1 MKHNVLKQM
10 GWREGLK
17 YVGDI
22 MDYASL
28 CYDSFGEFILNED
41 YDIMDESMDKEERY
55 EIDGRY
61 IILNRD
67 LFEYVRD
74 IAIGNSIK
82 LVRFPVVEYF
92 NPTLYNDQSIYNQF
106 KTIDTIMFR
115 SDRMNDVINHLSYQM
130 KKRQQLL
137 VR

>member
-1 MKHNVLKQM
+1 MRHDFLKQM
-10 GWREGLK
+10 GWRKGLK

-28 CYDSFGEFILNED
+28 CYDSFGDFLLNED
-41 YDIMDESMDKEERY
+41 YDITDESMDKEERY

-61 IILNRD
+61 LILNRD

-74 IAIGNSIK
+74 MKMGDGIK

-92 NPTLYNDQSIYNQF
+92 NPTLYNDQSIYNQI

-115 SDRMNDVINHLSYQM
+115 SDQYRYVVNHLTYQL
-130 KKRQQLL
+130 KKKQQLL

>member
-1 MKHNVLKQM
+1 M

>member
-1 MKHNVLKQM
+1 M
-10 GWREGLK
+10 GWRKGLK

-28 CYDSFGEFILNED
+28 CYDSFGDFLLNED
-41 YDIMDESMDKEERY
+41 YDITDESMDKEERY

-61 IILNRD
+61 LILNRD

-74 IAIGNSIK
+74 MKMGDSIK
-82 LVRFPVVEYF
+82 LVRFPDADYNSPIVNRDGISY
-92 NPTLYNDQSIYNQF
+92 PTF
-106 KTIDTIMFR
+106 KTIDTVMVR
-115 SDRMNDVINHLSYQM
+115 SDQYRYVVNHLTYQM